1 MQSHSDRQAFTLF
14 LRLPALLTACVALA
28 ACAPKAVSNPGTASA
43 TKTTATIPA
52 GESAGDADAT
62 TTTTAARA
70 IRPVETFDMVWT
82 TVRDNHFDKD
92 LNGVDWIA
100 IREELR
106 PKAVSVATQDELRLV
121 LLDML
126 GRLGQSHF
134 TIIPGDVAEESPVI
148 DSPRE
153 QVRAPEGDDAPRAT
167 ATTTAAG
174 TTTDASG
181 GTGAID
187 TTAAYSGPGI
197 AGFDVALVEGEATV
211 LRVKESSP
219 AAAAGVRPGWIVVAV
234 GSRRI
239 TDQLASMR
247 EALAREEKTSPG
259 SPHARQL
266 RTELAVAGESALQA
280 PAGMSIPVTF
290 GTPEGERTI
299 DVAFLPAPYGA
310 PEFGNLPA
318 LPIEVDSSVLEIP
331 AAGKPIRIGVI
342 SFNIWLTGAS
352 RAIDEAVDGLRTCDG
367 IVIDLRGNP
376 GGLGVM
382 STGVAGHFLAE
393 SASLGS
399 MIGRDSTLKFNATP
413 RKVSTA
419 GKRVRPYSRPLA
431 ILVDARSASTS
442 EVFAGG
448 LQDLGRARIFGETS
462 AGMALPA
469 QAIELPN
476 GDVLMHAVA
485 DFVTD
490 KGTRLE
496 GRGVIP
502 DEVAVPTRAALLEGN
517 DAALVAATR
526 WIGDRTLASR
536 AAKAGTSPVEA
547 VTAPTSMPTP
557 APTQP

>member
-1 MQSHSDRQAFTLF
+1 MPSASIASGATEG
-14 LRLPALLTACVALA
+14 A
-28 ACAPKAVSNPGTASA
+28 ASA
-43 TKTTATIPA
+43 DSATPV
-52 GESAGDADAT
+52 AT
-62 TTTTAARA
+62 RA
-70 IRPVETFDMVWT
+70 NASERAVRPVETFDMVWT
-82 TVRDNHFDKD
+82 TVRDNHFDKE

-106 PKAVSVATQDELRLV
+106 PKAVAISTQDELRAV

-153 QVRAPEGDDAPRAT
+153 QVRAPEDDASTAAPSGDDGASPAPSSA
-167 ATTTAAG
+167 
-174 TTTDASG
+174 
-181 GTGAID
+181 
-187 TTAAYSGPGI
+187 GPGVSGLDI
-197 AGFDVALVEGEATV
+197 ALVEGEATV

-219 AAAAGVRPGWIVVAV
+219 AAAAGVRPGWTVVAV
-234 GSRRI
+234 GSHRI
-239 TDQLASMR
+239 ADQLATMR
-247 EALAREEKTSPG
+247 AALAREEQSSPD

-266 RTELAVAGESALQA
+266 RTELAIAGEAAFRA
-280 PAGMSIPVTF
+280 PAGASLPVTF

-318 LPIEVDSSVLEIP
+318 LPIEVDSRIVEIP
-331 AAGKPIRIGVI
+331 ASGKPIRVGVI

-352 RAIDEAVDGLRTCDG
+352 RAIDEAVDGLRSCDG

-393 SASLGS
+393 PASLGS
-399 MIGRDSTLKFNATP
+399 MIGRDNTLQFNALP

-419 GKRVRPYSRPLA
+419 GKRVRPYARPLA

-448 LQDLGRARIFGETS
+448 LQDLGRARVFGETS

-485 DFVTD
+485 DFVTG

-502 DEVAVPTRAALLEGN
+502 DETAVPSRAALLDGN
-517 DAALVAATR
+517 DAALDAAKR
-526 WIGDRTLASR
+526 WIGERTIASR
-536 AAKAGTSPVEA
+536 AAKAGSSPVEA
-547 VTAPTSMPTP
+547 VTVPTSAPPP
-557 APTQP
+557 AQP